1 MNVELVCSQN
11 EHDREEVSSDIND
24 LMVVSFYYLHGR
36 EVRYSDSNVLL
47 GTGSTCSVNKNH
59 KILLNIT
66 NSKRHSGHLRMKF
79 IKAPTRRGGS
89 PEFFKVRYNPKSM
102 MNILSFKDVR

>member
-1 MNVELVCSQN
+1 MTTNEFKEIKMNVELVCSQN
-11 EHDREEVSSDIND
+11 ENDREEVSSDIND

-59 KILLNIT
+59 NILLNIT
-66 NSKRHSGHLRMKF
+66 NSKRHTGHLRMKD
-79 IKAPTRRGGS
+79 IKTPTRRETSRIFLKLGI
-89 PEFFKVRYNPKSM
+89 
-102 MNILSFKDVR
+102 ILNQC